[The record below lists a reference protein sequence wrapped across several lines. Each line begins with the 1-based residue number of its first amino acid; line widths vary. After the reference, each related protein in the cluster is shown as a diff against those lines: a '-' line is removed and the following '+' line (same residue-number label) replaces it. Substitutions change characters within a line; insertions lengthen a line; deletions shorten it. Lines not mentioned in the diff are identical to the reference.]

1 MIGPR
6 CRVLHVVGHMDRGGT
21 ETWLMHVQR
30 NIDHNRFENHFL
42 VHGNQ
47 PGYYDEEIREYGG
60 SVISCPLHRL
70 PLGYGRA
77 LRDIIRSC
85 GPYDIL
91 HAHVH
96 AFSGLVVKA
105 GAKAGIPIRIV
116 HSHSDTRLIDRSCGL
131 TRKAVLELAQYW
143 TRKYATHRIA
153 ASRFASAA
161 LFGREDVADI
171 LHCAID
177 LAPFRK
183 HCDPLKVR
191 SELGIP
197 GDAVVLGHVG
207 RFVTAKNHKFLVR
220 IAHEVM
226 RREPKAVLLLI
237 GDGSLR
243 QQAEAEAQS
252 LGIREKVIFAGA
264 RSDIPRLLL
273 GAMDVFVFPS
283 LWEGLPLSLLEAQA
297 AGVPAIISDSITTEA
312 DEVKFLIG
320 RLRVGAE
327 APEWATRI
335 IDAVHRNKV
344 LRQVA
349 LAQME
354 GSVFNINNAVNLL
367 QDYYQRA
374 INQAHKPCHS

>member
-1 MIGPR
+1 VTRPR
-6 CRVLHVVGHMDRGGT
+6 CRVLHAVGHMDRGGT
-21 ETWLMHVQR
+21 ETWLMHVLR
-30 NIDHNRFENHFL
+30 NIDHTRFETHFL
-42 VHGNQ
+42 VHGDQ
-47 PGYYDEEIREYGG
+47 PGYYDDEIRKNGG
-60 SVISCPLHRL
+60 TVISCPLHRL
-70 PLGYGRA
+70 PPAYGRA
-77 LRDIIRSC
+77 LRDIIKSY

-96 AFSGLVVKA
+96 AFSGLVVKE

-116 HSHSDTRLIDRSCGL
+116 HGHSDTRLIDGSSGL
-131 TRKAVLELAQYW
+131 SRRAVLGLAQYW

-153 ASRFASAA
+153 ASRRAAAA
-161 LFGREDVADI
+161 LFGREDAADI

-177 LAPFRK
+177 LSPFRTP
-183 HCDPLKVR
+183 CDSLKVR
-191 SELGIP
+191 ADLGIP

-207 RFVTAKNHKFLVR
+207 RFETPKNHIFLVR

-226 RREPKAVLLLI
+226 RREPKAILLLI

-243 QQAEAEAQS
+243 QKAEAEAQS

-297 AGVPAIISDSITTEA
+297 AGVPAIISDSITAEA
-312 DEVKFLIG
+312 DVVEPLIG
-320 RLRVGAE
+320 RLSVNAE
-327 APEWATRI
+327 AAEWATRV
-335 IDAVHRNKV
+335 IDMVHRGT
-344 LRQVA
+344 LPRQAA

-354 GSVFNINNAVNLL
+354 ESTFNIQNGVTLL
-367 QDYYQRA
+367 EDYYQQTMT
-374 INQAHKPCHS
+374 QAQTLCHS

>member
-1 MIGPR
+1 
-6 CRVLHVVGHMDRGGT
+6 MDRGGT

-30 NIDHNRFENHFL
+30 SIDHSRFENHFL

-47 PGYYDEEIREYGG
+47 AGYYDDEIREQGG
-60 SVISCPLHRL
+60 TVISFPLHRL
-70 PLGYGRA
+70 PLVYGRA
-77 LRDIIRSC
+77 LRDIIRKY

-96 AFSGLVVKA
+96 AFSGLVMKV
-105 GAKAGIPIRIV
+105 GAKAGIPIRIT
-116 HSHSDTRLIDRSCGL
+116 HSHSDTRLIDKSAGL
-131 TRKAVLELAQYW
+131 ARMAVLKVAQYW

-153 ASRFASAA
+153 ASRFAAAA

-177 LAPFRK
+177 LAPFRAL
-183 HCDPLKVR
+183 CDPLKVR

-197 GDAVVLGHVG
+197 SDALVLGHVG
-207 RFVTAKNHKFLVR
+207 RFVTAKNHTFLVR

-237 GDGSLR
+237 GDGGLR
-243 QQAEAEAQS
+243 QQAEADAQS
-252 LGIREKVIFAGA
+252 LGIREKVVFTGV
-264 RSDIPRLLL
+264 RSDISQLLM

-297 AGVPAIISDSITTEA
+297 AGVPAIISDSITTEV
-312 DEVKFLIG
+312 DEVKSLIE
-320 RLRVGAE
+320 RLSAGAE
-327 APEWATRI
+327 TTEWATRI
-335 IDAVHRNKV
+335 IDAAHRNK
-344 LRQVA
+344 LQRRAA

-354 GSVFNINNAVNLL
+354 KSDFNIDNAVNLL
-367 QDYYQRA
+367 QSYYQLAMNEVRTS
-374 INQAHKPCHS
+374 CHS

>member
-1 MIGPR
+1 
-6 CRVLHVVGHMDRGGT
+6 MDRGGT

-30 NIDHNRFENHFL
+30 NIDHSRFASHFL

-47 PGYYDEEIREYGG
+47 PGYFDEEIREYGG
-60 SVISCPLHRL
+60 TVISCPLHRL
-70 PLGYGRA
+70 PIGYGHA
-77 LRDIIRSC
+77 LRDIIRSY

-116 HSHSDTRLIDRSCGL
+116 HSHSDTRLIDRSSGL
-131 TRKAVLELAQYW
+131 TRKAVLELAHYW
-143 TRKYATHRIA
+143 ARKYATHRIA

-171 LHCAID
+171 LHCSID
-177 LAPFRK
+177 LAPFRTQ
-183 HCDPLKVR
+183 CDPLKVR
-191 SELGIP
+191 SDLGIP

-207 RFVTAKNHKFLVR
+207 RFVPAKNHKFLVR
-220 IAHEVM
+220 IAREVI

-264 RSDIPRLLL
+264 RSDIPQLLL
-273 GAMDVFVFPS
+273 GAIDVFVFPS

-297 AGVPAIISDSITTEA
+297 AGVPAVISDSITTEV
-312 DEVKFLIG
+312 DEVKPLIG
-320 RLRVGAE
+320 RLSVGAE
-327 APEWATRI
+327 AAEWATRV
-335 IDAVHRNKV
+335 IDAVHGDN
-344 LRQVA
+344 LIRQAA

-354 GSVFNINNAVNLL
+354 GSVFNITNSVTRL
-367 QDYYQRA
+367 QDYYQLA
-374 INQAHKPCHS
+374 MNQIQKPCHS